1 MGGKWEGVYAIAA
14 LIVCMPFDLSAPVG
28 IPIDQDR
35 IERRDFRQHDCDLG
49 LNRSLDG
56 QNRR

>member
-1 MGGKWEGVYAIAA
+1 MGGRFYPITA
-14 LIVCMPFDLSAPVG
+14 LVVCMPFDLSAPVG

-35 IERRDFRQHDCDLG
+35 IERRDIRQHDCHLG
-49 LNRSLDG
+49 LDRSLDG